1 MYCAIEKGCLRAKS
15 ENAGMAE
22 LADARDLKSRAT
34 RVAYRFETG
43 FRHHFNTVEN
53 EEHSNLQLNI
63 AG

>member
-1 MYCAIEKGCLRAKS
+1 MFEWYNILYNREGKS
-15 ENAGMAE
+15 PRDVQNAGMAE

-43 FRHHFNTVEN
+43 FRHH
-53 EEHSNLQLNI
+53 LNI